1 MASVLDSSPKTE
13 RIKKEERKKKRGKKI
28 GCLLQIEREISTSS
42 FSSFF
47 PSQTVTGNFAKVIH
61 GLNANQLTDQVI
73 QRSKRMILDTLGVGL
88 LGTSTEVFHKV
99 AQYSKVSCLA
109 FMAHPKV

>member
-1 MASVLDSSPKTE
+1 MFTLN
-13 RIKKEERKKKRGKKI
+13 
-28 GCLLQIEREISTSS
+28 REISTSP